1 MDTGISYPE
10 AQEEN
15 RLGFTMKHNVAE
27 PTGEGTTAAETTEE
41 ATGAL
46 TGQTA
51 IEVTILMPCLNE
63 AHALAFCIEEAQDC
77 IRRLGLRAEIVVADN
92 GSTDGSPRI
101 AVQMGAKV
109 VPVEQKGYGAALLGG
124 IRAARGRYIIMGD
137 ADGSYDFSHLDS
149 FVEKLREGNA
159 LVMGNRFWGGI
170 APGAM
175 SLSHRFGV
183 RLLSAL
189 ARFRFHVSVGDFHC
203 GLRAFDRERVLALKL
218 QRSGM
223 EFATELIARFARSG
237 AQIAEIPT
245 PLRRDLRGGRSHLR
259 TVRDGLRHLYYILFD
274 KPL

>member
-1 MDTGISYPE
+1 M
-10 AQEEN
+10 
-15 RLGFTMKHNVAE
+15 GFTMKHNVAE
-27 PTGEGTTAAETTEE
+27 TTGEGTTAAEINGAEPTGEGTTAAEINVTGTNGSETTAAETTEE

-159 LVMGNRFWGGI
+159 LVMGNRC
-170 APGAM
+170 
-175 SLSHRFGV
+175 RCK
-183 RLLSAL
+183 
-189 ARFRFHVSVGDFHC
+189 SV
-203 GLRAFDRERVLALKL
+203 
-218 QRSGM
+218 
-223 EFATELIARFARSG
+223 
-237 AQIAEIPT
+237 
-245 PLRRDLRGGRSHLR
+245 
-259 TVRDGLRHLYYILFD
+259 Y
-274 KPL
+274 